1 MEFVCNAEGNLIL
14 INSHSYPENLKIW
27 TVSIFTNTIPTPT
40 TVTEIATTET
50 EATTTGTTTV
60 TEPEEEASS

>member
-1 MEFVCNAEGNLIL
+1 MEFVCNAEGTYIRIISSSGNI
-14 INSHSYPENLKIW
+14 KIW
-27 TVSIFTNTIPTPT
+27 TLSLITNTIPTPT

-60 TEPEEEASS
+60 TEQEEEASS